1 MTSANNTQLLL
12 TSTFINMCSKNTEF
26 PKISLRQCPLLPAFC
41 PATQWCRPRKE
52 CAHKVVYACTNTH
65 KYKPRGN
72 QIKRCSIFLSKG
84 SSGLLWRLSFT
95 SHVACLHSK
104 FPLRFRGFLSEK
116 NHWYVIKGAFCFL
129 ILSETSYRP
138 LYDVTLAFFL
148 HVEIATWSLAT
159 PHNFTT

>member
-72 QIKRCSIFLSKG
+72 QINIFFPKAPVDCCDVWASLHM
-84 SSGLLWRLSFT
+84 LL
-95 SHVACLHSK
+95 ACTVNFLYV
-104 FPLRFRGFLSEK
+104 LEAFLSEK